1 MKSLLPFLIL
11 LLLCLAACG
20 CTQAPLPAAAPASSG
35 AAPAITLSSE
45 HPNATLSL
53 DPGVIVVSF
62 KAERAQDMNLY
73 LSNQSQGYGEGTRF
87 LTSGPYAGSVAY
99 QIPAKDTYQLNISG
113 TGPWTATVAP
123 LVTASSLK
131 APVNLS
137 GTGTQVTPVFSLEKG
152 EYFFERNETGIE
164 SPLYQLSF
172 VNGSPLMDA
181 NGTFSQPYF
190 GTLSPHPFVFV
201 TIPENGTYYLSVL
214 SRNNPGGWSVSISP
228 VPKLPQMGPG
238 PALHVNTP

>member
-1 MKSLLPFLIL
+1 MKSCAILVIL
-11 LLLCLAACG
+11 LLLGLAASG
-20 CTQAPLPAAAPASSG
+20 CTQAPAPAAAPASSG
-35 AAPAITLSSE
+35 ATPSITLSSE
-45 HPNATLSL
+45 HPNATFSL

-62 KAERAQDMNLY
+62 RAERAQGMELY

-99 QIPAKDTYQLNISG
+99 QVPAKDTYELNISG
-113 TGPWTATVAP
+113 SGPWTAAVAP
-123 LVTASSLK
+123 LDTASPLK
-131 APVNLS
+131 TPVNLS

-152 EYFFERNETGIE
+152 EYFFERNETGLD
-164 SPLYQLSF
+164 SPIYQLFF

-181 NGTFSQPYF
+181 NGTFNQPYF

-201 TIPENGTYYLSVL
+201 TIPENGTYYLTAL
-214 SRNNPGGWSVSISP
+214 SRNNPGNWSVSISP
-228 VPKLPQMGPG
+228 APKLPPMGPG

>member
-1 MKSLLPFLIL
+1 MKSPVIL
-11 LLLCLAACG
+11 LLCILLCLATCG
-20 CTQAPLPAAAPASSG
+20 CTQAPQPAAVPTSPGTIPS
-35 AAPAITLSSE
+35 ITLSSAS
-45 HPNATLSL
+45 PNATFSL

-62 KAERAQDMNLY
+62 RAESAQDMELY
-73 LSNQSQGYGEGTRF
+73 LSNLTQGYGEGTRF
-87 LTSGPYAGSVAY
+87 LTNGPYAGSVAY
-99 QIPAKDTYQLNISG
+99 QVPAKDTYHLNISG

-123 LVTASSLK
+123 LVTTSPLK

-152 EYFFERNETGIE
+152 EYFFTRNETGLA
-164 SPLYQLSF
+164 SPIYQLFF

-201 TIPENGTYYLSVL
+201 TIPENGTYYLSAL
-214 SRNNPGGWSVSISP
+214 SRNNPGGWSVSLSP
-228 VPKLPQMGPG
+228 VPKIPHMGPG
-238 PALHVNTP
+238 PAVYPTAP